1 MESPGMPGII
11 VLSQCS
17 IVFQYAGSVE
27 ARLLSWHLLPW
38 LSIFDEEAL
47 ESNQSINPVYK
58 NHLLYNITITKYSG
72 GG

>member
-1 MESPGMPGII
+1 
-11 VLSQCS
+11 
-17 IVFQYAGSVE
+17 VE
-27 ARLLSWHLLPW
+27 ARLLFSWHLLPW